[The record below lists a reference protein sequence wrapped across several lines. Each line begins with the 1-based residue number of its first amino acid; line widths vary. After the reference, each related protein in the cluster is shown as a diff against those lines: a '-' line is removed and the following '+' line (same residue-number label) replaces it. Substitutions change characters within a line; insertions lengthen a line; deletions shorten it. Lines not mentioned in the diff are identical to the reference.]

1 MGSVKSIIKLFV
13 FFVLPW
19 PLNGQGQEMPDSLI
33 MELERTYN
41 KERKLEI
48 LWKVV
53 RKTYRVSDYD
63 TTMFFAKQQLN
74 LAKIL
79 ENKKRYADATARIGM
94 LYKFKKKF
102 HNAGAHLFQAL
113 HLYEQLGDKDNTA
126 MVLYNIGQVFKKGG
140 EFEKSVLYLQKALD
154 IYKFLDEEQ
163 FEAKTHY
170 ELARGYLE
178 LGNHNKSLFHLNQC
192 LKLNDVSENQGLTSK
207 AHNYLGINYYQLKL
221 YDKAIE
227 EYSRARDYA
236 VGLADYDKK
245 LAIAFNNIGE
255 VYVEKGDYEKARS
268 HYEKALA
275 LKREYGDLELLA
287 GTLINLGKLALLE
300 NRPSEAI
307 PYLEE
312 IIFILDKDRLSDN
325 LKEASVLLAEAY
337 KSKQDLTS
345 KDLQKIM
352 SLNEQYA
359 RHIHDLKQTGFQQSM
374 VLTASK
380 SMLEHET
387 LYLKNKVK
395 KSHNL
400 TLWVIGFSIIIIVGF
415 LLLLYHRERKFKL
428 FIQKMW
434 EDIKDI

>member
-19 PLNGQGQEMPDSLI
+19 PLKGQEMPDSLI

-41 KERKLEI
+41 KEKRLEI
-48 LWKVV
+48 LWEIV
-53 RKTYRVSDYD
+53 RKTYEISDYD
-63 TTMFFAKQQLN
+63 TTVYYAKLHLD
-74 LAKIL
+74 LAKTHGNKTKYTDAIWAIGFCYRQKRDY
-79 ENKKRYADATARIGM
+79 ENAAPYLFKALRLFEESNRKVSVFTA
-94 LYKFKKKF
+94 
-102 HNAGAHLFQAL
+102 
-113 HLYEQLGDKDNTA
+113 
-126 MVLYNIGQVFKKGG
+126 LYNIGQIFKDGND
-140 EFEKSVLYLQKALD
+140 FEKGVFYLQRALD
-154 IYKFLDEEQ
+154 ISTSINENQLM
-163 FEAKTHY
+163 AKTHY
-170 ELARGYLE
+170 EIARGYLE

-192 LKLNDVSENQGLTSK
+192 LKLNDVNENQGLTSK

-395 KSHNL
+395 ESHNL
-400 TLWVIGFSIIIIVGF
+400 TLWIIGLLIIIIVAF
-415 LLLLYHRERKFKL
+415 LVLLRYKERKFKS
-428 FIQKMW
+428 FIQQMW
-434 EDIKDI
+434 KDIKDI